1 MVVTIS
7 PSIFDW
13 ENSKLIFKSLA
24 LPKQFSFNLSKVIDP
39 YCDCS
44 LSPNRLRLGPL
55 IIIILLL
62 IKFLYIM
69 KKIKKIKIKLNGK
82 FSTINENLSL
92 SIFLKELKIPLKKV
106 AIELNQEIIDKNNLK
121 TIKLKNNDK
130 IEIVHFIGGG

>member
-24 LPKQFSFNLSKVIDP
+24 LSKQFSFNLSNVIDP

-55 IIIILLL
+55 II
-62 IKFLYIM
+62 
-69 KKIKKIKIKLNGK
+69 
-82 FSTINENLSL
+82 
-92 SIFLKELKIPLKKV
+92 
-106 AIELNQEIIDKNNLK
+106 
-121 TIKLKNNDK
+121 
-130 IEIVHFIGGG
+130 